1 MVNLGQSSFRRIL
14 LSRILLLSVPV
25 LLVGEYVT
33 YRKARSTLL
42 ETARQNLTESAV
54 RKAET
59 IEQWAK
65 SLKSNLIGASE
76 SSMLQSVDP
85 KDYQK
90 FMAQLGQRLPAQV
103 DCLQLTNLQTNQVI
117 ASTCGQQP
125 IQSLPTKFWPPVQQQ
140 QTLLDDKSVYI
151 SLSLPQ
157 QRQGK
162 ARDQNAALGAEDFPG
177 AGKERSERQA
187 SLVLSAPV
195 YIRRGN
201 SLQLSYALSL
211 QSALPVQTSAP
222 KGSLAGYT
230 VAIDQDGTILA
241 HPNINRVGRNIDA
254 EADADR
260 LKSIVRRAIA
270 GGQAFLHLFSFERN
284 GVELLA
290 GYAAIPSPLTKQENS
305 KWIILA
311 VSRLDYALSGL
322 EEIQQV
328 LFNLIVG
335 LVAASIIAT
344 LYLSRDLARP
354 LEKLRDYALKVD
366 TEAPPAVPQNLKI
379 REFNQLSEALNSMVE
394 GLRSRAKALE
404 VANKALEAANKEAQV
419 ATKEAQVATE
429 EAQVANRLKDE
440 FMGNISHELRTPLNR
455 IINSIQFVRDDLCDD
470 QDEEMEYLQEAHDS
484 SMELLNIINDIL
496 DIAKIEAGIFA
507 INLKVVDITQVLQD
521 AIDLQ
526 APKIEEKG
534 LKLSWLKPDDTII
547 VRADP
552 EKLKQVFVH
561 VLSNAVKFTKS
572 GSISISVRVESRK
585 KSASLNGSAESKT
598 GQGGQRDWVVVTI
611 KDTGIG
617 IEPEQQQKLFQPF
630 VMVDGSRTK
639 SVGGN
644 GLGLALSLRI
654 MESMSGSVTLDSAGE
669 NQGTAVMISLPVY
682 HQSSFYF
689 DSQDLVTENGNVK
702 SL

>member
-90 FMAQLGQRLPAQV
+90 FIAQLGQRLPAQV

-125 IQSLPTKFWPPVQQQ
+125 IQSLPAKFWPPVQQQ

-151 SLSLPQ
+151 SLSLPH

-162 ARDQNAALGAEDFPG
+162 ANDQNVALAAEDFPA
-177 AGKERSERQA
+177 AGKEGSHSQA

-195 YIRRGN
+195 YISRGN
-201 SLQLSYALSL
+201 SRQLSYALSL

-222 KGSLAGYT
+222 RGSLAGYT

-241 HPNINRVGRNIDA
+241 HPNINRVGRNINA
-254 EADADR
+254 EADAAR

-290 GYAAIPSPLTKQENS
+290 GYAAIPSPSTKQENS

-354 LEKLRDYALKVD
+354 LEKLRDYALKVE
-366 TEAPPAVPQNLKI
+366 TEAPEAVPQNFQI
-379 REFNQLSEALNSMVE
+379 REFNQLSEALKSMVE
-394 GLRSRAKALE
+394 RLSSKAKDLE
-404 VANKALEAANKEAQV
+404 VKTKEAQV
-419 ATKEAQVATE
+419 ATKEAQVAN
-429 EAQVANRLKDE
+429 QLKDE

-507 INLKVVDITQVLQD
+507 INLKVVDVTQVLQD

-572 GSISISVRVESRK
+572 GSISISVRLESRK
-585 KSASLNGSAESKT
+585 KSASLNGSAESTT

-654 MESMSGSVTLDSAGE
+654 MESMSGSVTLHSAGE

-682 HQSSFYF
+682 QHSSFYF

>member
-1 MVNLGQSSFRRIL
+1 MVKLGQSSFRRIL

-33 YRKARSTLL
+33 YRKARSMLL
-42 ETARQNLTESAV
+42 ETARQNLIESAV

-76 SSMLQSVDP
+76 NSILQSVEP

-90 FMAQLGQRLPAQV
+90 FISQLGQRLPTQV

-125 IQSLPTKFWPPVQQQ
+125 IHSLPANFWPKQQQ
-140 QTLLDDKSVYI
+140 QQLLLDDKSVYI
-151 SLSLPQ
+151 SLSWPQ
-157 QRQGK
+157 QQQQGK
-162 ARDQNAALGAEDFPG
+162 FNDKGVLGSAADFPDPS
-177 AGKERSERQA
+177 KDSHNTQV

-201 SLQLSYALSL
+201 SRQLTYALSL

-241 HPNINRVGRNIDA
+241 HPNIDRVGRNIDQ

-260 LKSIVRRAIA
+260 LKRIVGRAIS
-270 GGQAFLHLFSFERN
+270 GGQAAFLHLFSFERN

-290 GYAAIPSPLTKQENS
+290 GYAAIRSPLTKQEKS

-366 TEAPPAVPQNLKI
+366 TEAPQGVPQNFQI
-379 REFNQLSEALNSMVE
+379 REFNQLAEALNSMVLR
-394 GLRSRAKALE
+394 LRSWGGELE
-404 VANKALEAANKEAQV
+404 V
-419 ATKEAQVATE
+419 ATKEAQVAS
-429 EAQVANRLKDE
+429 QLKDE
-440 FMGNISHELRTPLNR
+440 FLRNISHELRTPLNG
-455 IINSIQFVRDDLCDD
+455 IIGFIQFVRDGYCDD
-470 QDEEMEYLQEAHDS
+470 RDEEMEFLQRAHDS
-484 SMELLNIINDIL
+484 AMHLLNIINDIL
-496 DIAKIEAGIFA
+496 DIAKIEAGSFS
-507 INLKVVDITQVLQD
+507 LMLEVVDLTQVLED
-521 AIDLQ
+521 AVDLQ
-526 APKIEEKG
+526 AVQIQERG
-534 LKLSWLKPDDTII
+534 LKLNFSTVGEPIT
-547 VRADP
+547 VYADP
-552 EKLKQVFVH
+552 DKLKQVFLN
-561 VLSNAVKFTKS
+561 VLSNAVKFTES
-572 GSISISVRVESRK
+572 GSITISTRLEFRKNKNADDVNGNVSESET
-585 KSASLNGSAESKT
+585 SQSGEIN
-598 GQGGQRDWVVVTI
+598 WVVVTV

-617 IEPEQQQKLFQPF
+617 IDPEQQQRLFQAF
-630 VMVDGSRTK
+630 VMADGSTTRK
-639 SVGGN
+639 FGGN
-644 GLGLALSLRI
+644 GLGLAISRKI
-654 MESMSGSVTLDSAGE
+654 MESMRGSITLHSAGV
-669 NQGTAVMISLPVY
+669 NQGTAVMISLPVAQQSNSYY
-682 HQSSFYF
+682 HN
-689 DSQDLVTENGNVK
+689 QDLVMDNGNFK
-702 SL
+702 GYE

>member
-76 SSMLQSVDP
+76 SSMLQSIDP

-90 FMAQLGQRLPAQV
+90 FIAQLGQRLPAQV

-125 IQSLPTKFWPPVQQQ
+125 IQSLPANFWPPVQQQ

-151 SLSLPQ
+151 SLSLPH

-162 ARDQNAALGAEDFPG
+162 ANDQNVALAAEDFPA
-177 AGKERSERQA
+177 AGKEGSDSQA

-195 YIRRGN
+195 YISRGN
-201 SLQLSYALSL
+201 SRQLSYALSL
-211 QSALPVQTSAP
+211 QSTLPVQTSAP

-241 HPNINRVGRNIDA
+241 HPNINRVGGNINA
-254 EADADR
+254 EADAAR

-270 GGQAFLHLFSFERN
+270 GGQAFLHLFSFEKN

-290 GYAAIPSPLTKQENS
+290 GYAAIPSPSTKQENS

-366 TEAPPAVPQNLKI
+366 TEAPPAVPQNFKI
-379 REFNQLSEALNSMVE
+379 REFNQLSEALNSMVQ

-404 VANKALEAANKEAQV
+404 VATEEAQV
-419 ATKEAQVATE
+419 ATKEAQVAN
-429 EAQVANRLKDE
+429 QLKDE
-440 FMGNISHELRTPLNR
+440 FLGNISHELRTPLNG
-455 IINSIQFVRDDLCDD
+455 IIGNIQIVLDDLCDD
-470 QDEEMEYLQEAHDS
+470 PDEEMEYLQEAHDL
-484 SMELLNIINDIL
+484 SMKLLNIINDIL
-496 DIAKIEAGIFA
+496 DIAKIEAGIFG
-507 INLKVVDITQVLQD
+507 INLAVVDITQVLQD
-521 AIDLQ
+521 ALDLQ

-534 LKLSWLKPDDTII
+534 LKLSWLEPHDPII

-572 GSISISVRVESRK
+572 GSISISVRLESRK
-585 KSASLNGSAESKT
+585 KSASLNGSAESTT

-617 IEPEQQQKLFQPF
+617 IDPEQQQKLFQPF

-644 GLGLALSLRI
+644 GLGLAISRRI
-654 MESMSGSVTLDSAGE
+654 MESMIGSVTLHSAGE

-682 HQSSFYF
+682 QHSSFY
-689 DSQDLVTENGNVK
+689 LPAKTW
-702 SL
+702 

>member
-1 MVNLGQSSFRRIL
+1 MVKLGQSSFRRIL

-76 SSMLQSVDP
+76 SSILQSVEP

-90 FMAQLGQRLPAQV
+90 FIAQLSQRLPTQV

-117 ASTCGQQP
+117 ASTCGPLP
-125 IQSLPTKFWPPVQQQ
+125 IQSQSQPANFWPQQPQ

-151 SLSLPQ
+151 SLSWPNMQ
-157 QRQGK
+157 QRKRNNDRHSVSPAAKFSNASTEGK
-162 ARDQNAALGAEDFPG
+162 Q
-177 AGKERSERQA
+177 SQV

-201 SLQLSYALSL
+201 IRQLTYSLSL
-211 QSALPVQTSAP
+211 QSSLPVQTSAP

-241 HPNINRVGRNIDA
+241 HPNIDRVGRNIDQ

-260 LKSIVRRAIA
+260 LKSLLKRATA
-270 GGQAFLHLFSFERN
+270 GGQAFLHLFSFEKN

-290 GYAAIPSPLTKQENS
+290 GYAAIPSPLTQKENS

-328 LFNLIVG
+328 LFTLIVG

-366 TEAPPAVPQNLKI
+366 TEAPGVVPQNLKI
-379 REFNQLSEALNSMVE
+379 REFNQLADALNSMVGRLKSWAE
-394 GLRSRAKALE
+394 ELE
-404 VANKALEAANKEAQV
+404 F
-419 ATKEAQVATE
+419 ATKEAQVAN
-429 EAQVANRLKDE
+429 QLKDE
-440 FMGNISHELRTPLNR
+440 FLRNISHELRTPLNG
-455 IINSIQFVRDDLCDD
+455 IIGFLQIVRDGYCDD
-470 QDEEMEYLQEAHDS
+470 RDEEIEFLQRAHDS
-484 SMELLNIINDIL
+484 AMQLLNIINDIL
-496 DIAKIEAGIFA
+496 DIAKIESGSFSLMFEVI
-507 INLKVVDITQVLQD
+507 DITEVLED

-526 APKIEEKG
+526 AVLIKEKG
-534 LKLSWLKPDDTII
+534 LHLHLPSASAPIT
-547 VRADP
+547 VYADP
-552 EKLKQVFVH
+552 EKLKQVFLN
-561 VLSNAVKFTKS
+561 VLSNAVKFTES
-572 GSISISVRVESRK
+572 GDISISMNLESNK
-585 KSASLNGSAESKT
+585 NKSPDVVSWNLPEITTSLSPDSE
-598 GQGGQRDWVVVTI
+598 WVVVTV

-617 IEPEQQQKLFQPF
+617 IDPDQQQKLFQPF
-630 VMVDGSRTK
+630 VMADGSTTRK
-639 SVGGN
+639 FGGN
-644 GLGLALSLRI
+644 GLGLAISRKI
-654 MESMSGSVTLDSAGE
+654 MESMRGSITLHSEGL
-669 NQGTAVMISLPVY
+669 NQGATVVISLPVTQ
-682 HQSSFYF
+682 QSNSYA
-689 DSQDLVTENGNVK
+689 DNQESLMENAMFKG
-702 SL
+702 

>member
-1 MVNLGQSSFRRIL
+1 MVKLGQSSFRRIL

-76 SSMLQSVDP
+76 SSILQSVQP

-90 FMAQLGQRLPAQV
+90 FIAQLGQRLPTQV

-117 ASTCGQQP
+117 ASTCGPLP
-125 IQSLPTKFWPPVQQQ
+125 IQSQSQPANFWPQQTQ

-151 SLSLPQ
+151 SLSWPNMH
-157 QRQGK
+157 QRKRNDQHPVSPGGK
-162 ARDQNAALGAEDFPG
+162 FSNASKE
-177 AGKERSERQA
+177 GKQSQV

-201 SLQLSYALSL
+201 IRKLSYSLSL
-211 QSALPVQTSAP
+211 QSSLPVQTSAP

-241 HPNINRVGRNIDA
+241 HPNIDRVGRNIDA

-260 LKSIVRRAIA
+260 LKSLLKRAIA

-290 GYAAIPSPLTKQENS
+290 GYAAIPSPLTQKENS

-328 LFNLIVG
+328 LFTLIVG
-335 LVAASIIAT
+335 LVAASVIAT

-366 TEAPPAVPQNLKI
+366 TEAPGAVPQNLKI
-379 REFNQLSEALNSMVE
+379 REFNQLADALNSMVGRLKSWAE
-394 GLRSRAKALE
+394 ELE
-404 VANKALEAANKEAQV
+404 F
-419 ATKEAQVATE
+419 ATKEAQVAN
-429 EAQVANRLKDE
+429 QLKDE
-440 FMGNISHELRTPLNR
+440 FLRNISHELRTPLNG
-455 IINSIQFVRDDLCDD
+455 IIGFLQIVRDGYCDD
-470 QDEEMEYLQEAHDS
+470 RDEEMEFLQRAHDS
-484 SMELLNIINDIL
+484 AMQLLNIINDIL
-496 DIAKIEAGIFA
+496 DIAKIESGSFSLMFEVI
-507 INLKVVDITQVLQD
+507 DITEVLED

-526 APKIEEKG
+526 AVQIKEKG
-534 LKLSWLKPDDTII
+534 LHLNLPGASDPIT
-547 VRADP
+547 VYADP
-552 EKLKQVFVH
+552 EKLKQVFLN
-561 VLSNAVKFTKS
+561 VLSNAVKFTES
-572 GSISISVRVESRK
+572 GSISISMNFESNK
-585 KSASLNGSAESKT
+585 NKNPDVVNVNLPEATTSLSADSE
-598 GQGGQRDWVVVTI
+598 WVVVTV

-617 IEPEQQQKLFQPF
+617 IDPEQQQKLFQPF
-630 VMVDGSRTK
+630 VMGDGSTTRK
-639 SVGGN
+639 FGGN
-644 GLGLALSLRI
+644 GLGLAISRKI
-654 MESMSGSVTLDSAGE
+654 MESMRGSITLHSEGI
-669 NQGTAVMISLPVY
+669 NQGATVVISLPITQ
-682 HQSSFYF
+682 QSNSY
-689 DSQDLVTENGNVK
+689 VENQE
-702 SL
+702 SLKENAMFKG

>member
-1 MVNLGQSSFRRIL
+1 MVKLGQSSFRRIL

-90 FMAQLGQRLPAQV
+90 FIAQLGQRLPAQV

-125 IQSLPTKFWPPVQQQ
+125 IQSLPAKFWPPVQQQ
-140 QTLLDDKSVYI
+140 QTLLDEKSVYI
-151 SLSLPQ
+151 SLSLPH

-162 ARDQNAALGAEDFPG
+162 ANDQNVALAAEDFPG
-177 AGKERSERQA
+177 AAKEGSDSQA

-195 YIRRGN
+195 YIGQGN
-201 SLQLSYALSL
+201 SRQLSYALSL

-290 GYAAIPSPLTKQENS
+290 GYAAIPSPSTKQENS

-354 LEKLRDYALKVD
+354 LEKLRDYALKVE
-366 TEAPPAVPQNLKI
+366 TEAPQAVPQNFQI

-394 GLRSRAKALE
+394 RLRSWAKELE
-404 VANKALEAANKEAQV
+404 V

-440 FMGNISHELRTPLNR
+440 ILGNISHELRTPLNG
-455 IINSIQFVRDDLCDD
+455 IINYIQFVLDDDCDR
-470 QDEEMEYLQEAHDS
+470 DEELEFLQQAHDL
-484 SMELLNIINDIL
+484 SMKLLNIINDIL
-496 DIAKIEAGIFA
+496 DLAKIEAGIFF
-507 INLKVVDITQVLQD
+507 IDLQVVDITQVLQE
-521 AIDLQ
+521 AIDSPTL
-526 APKIEEKG
+526 KIEEKG
-534 LKLSWLKPDDTII
+534 LKLSWLEPQDPII

-561 VLSNAVKFTKS
+561 VLSNAVKFTES
-572 GSISISVRVESRK
+572 GSISVSVELEPRNN
-585 KSASLNGSAESKT
+585 SASLNGSAESTT

-617 IEPEQQQKLFQPF
+617 IEPEQQKKLFEPF
-630 VMVDGSRTK
+630 VMVDGSRTR
-639 SVGGN
+639 SFGGN
-644 GLGLALSLRI
+644 GLGLAISRRI
-654 MESMSGSVTLDSAGE
+654 MESMIGGVTLHSAGK
-669 NQGTAVMISLPVY
+669 NQGTAVIISLPVY
-682 HQSSFYF
+682 QQSSFY
-689 DSQDLVTENGNVK
+689 LPAKTW
-702 SL
+702 

>member
-1 MVNLGQSSFRRIL
+1 MVKLGQSSFRRIL

-90 FMAQLGQRLPAQV
+90 FIAQLGQRLPAQV

-125 IQSLPTKFWPPVQQQ
+125 IQSLPAKFWPPVQQQ

-151 SLSLPQ
+151 SLSLPH

-162 ARDQNAALGAEDFPG
+162 ANDQNVALAAEDFPG
-177 AGKERSERQA
+177 AGKEGSDSQA

-195 YIRRGN
+195 YIGEGN
-201 SLQLSYALSL
+201 SRQLSYALSL

-241 HPNINRVGRNIDA
+241 HPNINRVGGNINA
-254 EADADR
+254 EADAAR

-290 GYAAIPSPLTKQENS
+290 GYAAIPSPSTKQENS

-366 TEAPPAVPQNLKI
+366 TEAPPAVPQNFQI
-379 REFNQLSEALNSMVE
+379 REFNQLSEALNSMVQR
-394 GLRSRAKALE
+394 LRSLATE
-404 VANKALEAANKEAQV
+404 WEV

-440 FMGNISHELRTPLNR
+440 FLGNISHELRTPLNG
-455 IINSIQFVRDDLCDD
+455 IINFIQFVLDDLCDD
-470 QDEEMEYLQEAHDS
+470 RDEEMKYLQDAHDLS
-484 SMELLNIINDIL
+484 RKLLNIINDIL
-496 DIAKIEAGIFA
+496 DIAKIEAGIFG
-507 INLKVVDITQVLQD
+507 INLEVVDITQVLQD

-534 LKLSWLKPDDTII
+534 LKLSWLEPHDPII

-572 GSISISVRVESRK
+572 GSISISVRLESRNN
-585 KSASLNGSAESKT
+585 SASLNGSAASTT

-617 IEPEQQQKLFQPF
+617 IDPEQQQKLFQPF
-630 VMVDGSRTK
+630 VMVDGSRTR

-644 GLGLALSLRI
+644 GLGLAISRRI
-654 MESMSGSVTLDSAGE
+654 MESMIGSVTLHSAGE

-682 HQSSFYF
+682 QQSSFY
-689 DSQDLVTENGNVK
+689 LPARTW
-702 SL
+702 

>member
-1 MVNLGQSSFRRIL
+1 MVKLGQSSFRRIL

-59 IEQWAK
+59 IEQWSK
-65 SLKSNLIGASE
+65 SLKSNLIAASE
-76 SSMLQSVDP
+76 NSMLQSVEP

-90 FMAQLGQRLPAQV
+90 FIAQLGQRLPGQV

-125 IQSLPTKFWPPVQQQ
+125 IQSLPRNFWPPVQQ

-151 SLSLPQ
+151 TLSWPL

-162 ARDQNAALGAEDFPG
+162 ANGKKVAAGAEDFSE
-177 AGKERSERQA
+177 ASKEGRDSQV

-195 YIRRGN
+195 YTRRAN
-201 SLQLSYALSL
+201 SRQLSYALSL

-260 LKSIVRRAIA
+260 LKSIVRRAMA

-290 GYAAIPSPLTKQENS
+290 GYAAIPSPLTKKENT

-354 LEKLRDYALKVD
+354 LEQLRDYAQKMD
-366 TEAPPAVPQNLKI
+366 TAEAPQPVPQNFQI
-379 REFNQLSEALNSMVE
+379 REFNQLSEALNSMVQR
-394 GLRSRAKALE
+394 LRSWAGDLE
-404 VANKALEAANKEAQV
+404 V
-419 ATKEAQVATE
+419 ATKEAQVAN
-429 EAQVANRLKDE
+429 QLKNE
-440 FMGNISHELRTPLNR
+440 FLGNISHELRTPLNG
-455 IINSIQFVRDDLCDD
+455 IIGFIQIVRDGYCDD
-470 QDEEMEYLQEAHDS
+470 RDEEMEFLQRAHDS
-484 SMELLNIINDIL
+484 SMQLLNIINDIL
-496 DIAKIEAGIFA
+496 DIAKIESGTFS
-507 INLKVVDITQVLQD
+507 LMLEVVDITQVLED

-526 APKIEEKG
+526 AAQIEEKG
-534 LKLSWLKPDDTII
+534 LKLNLPSPHDPII
-547 VRADP
+547 VHADP
-552 EKLKQVFVH
+552 EKLKQVFLN
-561 VLSNAVKFTKS
+561 VLSNAVKFTES
-572 GSISISVRVESRK
+572 GSISISVRLEARTNSG
-585 KSASLNGSAESKT
+585 SFNGSAPENAIVQNTQS
-598 GQGGQRDWVVVTI
+598 DWVVVTI

-630 VMVDGSRTK
+630 VMADGSTTRK
-639 SVGGN
+639 FGGN
-644 GLGLALSLRI
+644 GLGLAISRRI
-654 MESMSGSVTLDSAGE
+654 MESMIGSITLHSAGG
-669 NQGTAVMISLPVY
+669 NQGTAVMISLPVNQ
-682 HQSSFYF
+682 QSSFYF
-689 DSQDLVTENGNVK
+689 QSPTW
-702 SL
+702 

>member
-1 MVNLGQSSFRRIL
+1 MVKLGQSSFRRIL

-90 FMAQLGQRLPAQV
+90 FIAQLGQRLPAQV
-103 DCLQLTNLQTNQVI
+103 DCLQLTDLQTNQVI

-125 IQSLPTKFWPPVQQQ
+125 IQSLPANFWPPVQQQ

-151 SLSLPQ
+151 SLSLPH

-162 ARDQNAALGAEDFPG
+162 ANDQNVALAAEDFPA
-177 AGKERSERQA
+177 AGKEGSDSQA

-195 YIRRGN
+195 YISRGN
-201 SLQLSYALSL
+201 SRQLSYALSL

-241 HPNINRVGRNIDA
+241 HPNINRVGGNINA
-254 EADADR
+254 EADAAR

-290 GYAAIPSPLTKQENS
+290 GYAAIPSPSTKQENS

-354 LEKLRDYALKVD
+354 LEKLTDYALKVD
-366 TEAPPAVPQNLKI
+366 VDTEAPQAVPQNFQI
-379 REFNQLSEALNSMVE
+379 REFNQLSEALNSMVQR
-394 GLRSRAKALE
+394 LRSWAKDLE
-404 VANKALEAANKEAQV
+404 V
-419 ATKEAQVATE
+419 ATKEAQVATKG
-429 EAQVANRLKDE
+429 AQVADQLKDE

-470 QDEEMEYLQEAHDS
+470 GDEEMEYLQEAHDS

-507 INLKVVDITQVLQD
+507 INLKVFDITQVLQD

-534 LKLSWLKPDDTII
+534 LKLSGLEPHDPII

-552 EKLKQVFVH
+552 EKLKEVFVH
-561 VLSNAVKFTKS
+561 VLSNAVKFTES
-572 GSISISVRVESRK
+572 GSISISVRLESRK
-585 KSASLNGSAESKT
+585 KSASLNGSAESTT

-617 IEPEQQQKLFQPF
+617 IAPEQQQKLFQPF
-630 VMVDGSRTK
+630 VMVDGSRTR
-639 SVGGN
+639 SFGGN

-689 DSQDLVTENGNVK
+689 DSHDLVTENGNVK

>member
-90 FMAQLGQRLPAQV
+90 FIAQLGQRLPAQV
-103 DCLQLTNLQTNQVI
+103 DCLQLTDLQTNQVI

-125 IQSLPTKFWPPVQQQ
+125 IQSLPANFWPPVQQQ

-151 SLSLPQ
+151 SLSLPH

-162 ARDQNAALGAEDFPG
+162 ANDQNVALAAEDFP
-177 AGKERSERQA
+177 AEGKEGSDSQA

-195 YIRRGN
+195 YISRGN
-201 SLQLSYALSL
+201 SRQLSYALSL

-241 HPNINRVGRNIDA
+241 HPNINRVGGNINA
-254 EADADR
+254 EADAAR

-290 GYAAIPSPLTKQENS
+290 GYAAIPSPSTKQENS

-354 LEKLRDYALKVD
+354 LEKLTDYALKVD
-366 TEAPPAVPQNLKI
+366 VDTEAPQTLPQNFQI

-394 GLRSRAKALE
+394 RLRSRAKELE
-404 VANKALEAANKEAQV
+404 VKTEEAQV

-440 FMGNISHELRTPLNR
+440 FLGNISHELRTPLNG
-455 IINSIQFVRDDLCDD
+455 IINFIQFVLDDDCDRN
-470 QDEEMEYLQEAHDS
+470 EEMEFLQQAHAL
-484 SMELLNIINDIL
+484 SMKLLNIINDIL
-496 DIAKIEAGIFA
+496 DLAKIEAGIFC
-507 INLKVVDITQVLQD
+507 INLEVVDFTHVLQD
-521 AIDLQ
+521 AIDSQ
-526 APKIEEKG
+526 APEIEKKG
-534 LKLSWLKPDDTII
+534 LKLSWLEPHDPII

-572 GSISISVRVESRK
+572 GSISISVRLESRK
-585 KSASLNGSAESKT
+585 KSASLNGSAESTT

-611 KDTGIG
+611 QDTGIG
-617 IEPEQQQKLFQPF
+617 IDPEQQQKLFQPF
-630 VMVDGSRTK
+630 VMVDGSRTR

-644 GLGLALSLRI
+644 GLGLAISRRI
-654 MESMSGSVTLDSAGE
+654 MESMIGSVTLHSAGE

-682 HQSSFYF
+682 HKSSFYI
-689 DSQDLVTENGNVK
+689 DSQDLVTENGNVR
-702 SL
+702 S

>member
-1 MVNLGQSSFRRIL
+1 MVKLGQSSFRRIL

-33 YRKARSTLL
+33 YRKARSMLL
-42 ETARQNLTESAV
+42 ETARQNLKESAV

-76 SSMLQSVDP
+76 NSILQSVEP

-90 FMAQLGQRLPAQV
+90 FISQLGQRLPTQV

-125 IQSLPTKFWPPVQQQ
+125 IHSLPANFWPKQQQ
-140 QTLLDDKSVYI
+140 QQLLLDDKSVYI
-151 SLSLPQ
+151 SLSWPQ
-157 QRQGK
+157 QQQGK
-162 ARDQNAALGAEDFPG
+162 LKGKGVFLGASEFPDPS
-177 AGKERSERQA
+177 KDSQNSQV

-201 SLQLSYALSL
+201 GRQLTYALSL

-230 VAIDQDGTILA
+230 VAIDQNGTILA
-241 HPNINRVGRNIDA
+241 HPNIDRVGRNIDQ
-254 EADADR
+254 EADAAR
-260 LKSIVRRAIA
+260 LKSILRRAIA
-270 GGQAFLHLFSFERN
+270 GGEAAFLHLFSFERN

-290 GYAAIPSPLTKQENS
+290 GYAAIRSPLTKQEKS

-366 TEAPPAVPQNLKI
+366 TEAPQGVPQNFQI
-379 REFNQLSEALNSMVE
+379 REFNQLAEALNSMVHR
-394 GLRSRAKALE
+394 LRSWGGELE
-404 VANKALEAANKEAQV
+404 V
-419 ATKEAQVATE
+419 ATKEAQVAS
-429 EAQVANRLKDE
+429 QLKDE
-440 FMGNISHELRTPLNR
+440 FLRNISHELRTPLNG
-455 IINSIQFVRDDLCDD
+455 ILGFIQFVRDGYCDD
-470 QDEEMEYLQEAHDS
+470 RDEEMEFLQRAHDS
-484 SMELLNIINDIL
+484 AMHLLNIINDIL
-496 DIAKIEAGIFA
+496 DIAKIEAGSFS
-507 INLKVVDITQVLQD
+507 LMFEVVDLTQILEEAV
-521 AIDLQ
+521 DLQ
-526 APKIEEKG
+526 AVQIQERG
-534 LKLSWLKPDDTII
+534 LKLSCLTISEPI
-547 VRADP
+547 TVYADP
-552 EKLKQVFVH
+552 DKLKQVFLN
-561 VLSNAVKFTKS
+561 VLSNAVKFTES
-572 GSISISVRVESRK
+572 GSITISTRLESRK
-585 KSASLNGSAESKT
+585 SKNANDVNGNVSESATS
-598 GQGGQRDWVVVTI
+598 QGGEINWVVVTV

-617 IEPEQQQKLFQPF
+617 IDPEQQQRLFQAF
-630 VMVDGSRTK
+630 VMADGSTTRK
-639 SVGGN
+639 FGGN
-644 GLGLALSLRI
+644 GLGLAISRKI
-654 MESMSGSVTLDSAGE
+654 MESMRGSITLHSAGV
-669 NQGTAVMISLPVY
+669 NQGTAVMISLPVAQ
-682 HQSSFYF
+682 QSNSFHN
-689 DSQDLVTENGNVK
+689 QDFVMDNGNFK
-702 SL
+702 GYE

>member
-1 MVNLGQSSFRRIL
+1 MVKLGQSSFRRIL

-76 SSMLQSVDP
+76 SSILQSVEP

-90 FMAQLGQRLPAQV
+90 LIAQLAQRLPTQV

-117 ASTCGQQP
+117 ASTCGPLP
-125 IQSLPTKFWPPVQQQ
+125 IQSQSQPANFWPQQPQ

-151 SLSLPQ
+151 SLSWPNMQ
-157 QRQGK
+157 QRKRNDRHPASPSAKFSNASKEGK
-162 ARDQNAALGAEDFPG
+162 Q
-177 AGKERSERQA
+177 SQV

-201 SLQLSYALSL
+201 IRQLSYSLSL
-211 QSALPVQTSAP
+211 QSSLPVQTSAP

-241 HPNINRVGRNIDA
+241 HPNIDRVGRNIDQ

-260 LKSIVRRAIA
+260 LKSILKRAIA

-290 GYAAIPSPLTKQENS
+290 GYAAIPSPLTQKPNS

-328 LFNLIVG
+328 LFTLIVG
-335 LVAASIIAT
+335 LVVASVIAT

-366 TEAPPAVPQNLKI
+366 TEAPGAVPQNLKI
-379 REFNQLSEALNSMVE
+379 REFNQLADALNSMVGRLKSWAE
-394 GLRSRAKALE
+394 ELE
-404 VANKALEAANKEAQV
+404 V
-419 ATKEAQVATE
+419 ATKEAQVAN
-429 EAQVANRLKDE
+429 QLKDE
-440 FMGNISHELRTPLNR
+440 FLRNISHELRTPLNG
-455 IINSIQFVRDDLCDD
+455 IIGFIQIVRDGYCDD
-470 QDEEMEYLQEAHDS
+470 REEEMEFLQRAHDS
-484 SMELLNIINDIL
+484 AMQLLNIINDIL
-496 DIAKIEAGIFA
+496 DIAKIESGSFSLMFEVI
-507 INLKVVDITQVLQD
+507 DITEVLED

-526 APKIEEKG
+526 AVMIEEKG
-534 LKLSWLKPDDTII
+534 LHLNLPGASDPIT
-547 VRADP
+547 VYADP
-552 EKLKQVFVH
+552 EKLKQVFLN
-561 VLSNAVKFTKS
+561 VLSNAVKFTDS
-572 GSISISVRVESRK
+572 GSITISMNFEYK
-585 KSASLNGSAESKT
+585 KNKNPDVVNGNVPEATTSLSADSE
-598 GQGGQRDWVVVTI
+598 WVVVTV

-617 IEPEQQQKLFQPF
+617 IDPEQQQKLFQPF
-630 VMVDGSRTK
+630 VMADGSTTRRF
-639 SVGGN
+639 GGN
-644 GLGLALSLRI
+644 GLGLAISRKI
-654 MESMSGSVTLDSAGE
+654 MESMRGSITLHSEGI
-669 NQGTAVMISLPVY
+669 NQGATVVISLPVTQ
-682 HQSSFYF
+682 QSNSYVEN
-689 DSQDLVTENGNVK
+689 QDLLKENAMFQG
-702 SL
+702 

>member
-1 MVNLGQSSFRRIL
+1 MVKLGQSSFRRIL

-90 FMAQLGQRLPAQV
+90 FIAQLGQRLPAQV
-103 DCLQLTNLQTNQVI
+103 DCLQLTDLQTNQVI

-125 IQSLPTKFWPPVQQQ
+125 IQSLPPKFWPPVQQQ

-151 SLSLPQ
+151 SLSLPH

-162 ARDQNAALGAEDFPG
+162 ANDKNVALAAEDFPA
-177 AGKERSERQA
+177 AGKEGIESQA

-241 HPNINRVGRNIDA
+241 HPNINRVGRNINA

-290 GYAAIPSPLTKQENS
+290 GYAAIPSPSTKQENS

-366 TEAPPAVPQNLKI
+366 TEAPPAVPQNFKI
-379 REFNQLSEALNSMVE
+379 REFNQLSVALNSMVQ

-404 VANKALEAANKEAQV
+404 IATEEAQV
-419 ATKEAQVATE
+419 ATKEAQVAN
-429 EAQVANRLKDE
+429 QLKDE
-440 FMGNISHELRTPLNR
+440 FLGNISHELRTPLNG
-455 IINSIQFVRDDLCDD
+455 IIGNIQIVLDDLCDD
-470 QDEEMEYLQEAHDS
+470 PDEEMEYLQEAHDL
-484 SMELLNIINDIL
+484 SMKLLNIINDIL
-496 DIAKIEAGIFA
+496 DIAKIEAGIFG
-507 INLKVVDITQVLQD
+507 INLEVVNITQVLQD
-521 AIDLQ
+521 AINSQ
-526 APKIEEKG
+526 ALKIEEKG
-534 LKLSWLKPDDTII
+534 LKLSWLEPHAPII

-572 GSISISVRVESRK
+572 GSISISVRLESRNN
-585 KSASLNGSAESKT
+585 SASLNGSEESTT
-598 GQGGQRDWVVVTI
+598 GQGGQRNWVVVTI

-617 IEPEQQQKLFQPF
+617 IDPEQQQKLFQPF

-644 GLGLALSLRI
+644 GLGLAISRRI
-654 MESMSGSVTLDSAGE
+654 MESMIGSVTLHSAGE

>member
-1 MVNLGQSSFRRIL
+1 MVKLGQSSFRRIL

-76 SSMLQSVDP
+76 SSILQSVQP

-90 FMAQLGQRLPAQV
+90 FIAQLGQRLPTQV

-117 ASTCGQQP
+117 ASTCGPLP
-125 IQSLPTKFWPPVQQQ
+125 IQSQSQPANFWPQQTQ

-151 SLSLPQ
+151 SLSWPNMH
-157 QRQGK
+157 QRKRNDQHPVSPGGK
-162 ARDQNAALGAEDFPG
+162 FSNASKE
-177 AGKERSERQA
+177 GKQSQV

-201 SLQLSYALSL
+201 IRKLSYSLSL
-211 QSALPVQTSAP
+211 QSSLPVQTSAP

-241 HPNINRVGRNIDA
+241 HPNIDRVGRNIDA

-260 LKSIVRRAIA
+260 LKSLLKRAIA

-290 GYAAIPSPLTKQENS
+290 GYAAIPSPLTQKENS

-328 LFNLIVG
+328 LFTLIVG
-335 LVAASIIAT
+335 LVAASVIAT

-366 TEAPPAVPQNLKI
+366 TEAPGAVPQNLKI
-379 REFNQLSEALNSMVE
+379 REFNQLADALNSMVGRLKSWAE
-394 GLRSRAKALE
+394 ELE
-404 VANKALEAANKEAQV
+404 F
-419 ATKEAQVATE
+419 ATKEAQVAN
-429 EAQVANRLKDE
+429 QLKDE
-440 FMGNISHELRTPLNR
+440 FLRNISHELRTPLNG
-455 IINSIQFVRDDLCDD
+455 IIGFLQIVRDGYCDD
-470 QDEEMEYLQEAHDS
+470 RDEEMEFLQRAHDS
-484 SMELLNIINDIL
+484 AMQLLNIINDIL
-496 DIAKIEAGIFA
+496 DIAKIESGSFSLMFEVI
-507 INLKVVDITQVLQD
+507 DITEVLED

-526 APKIEEKG
+526 AVQIKEKG
-534 LKLSWLKPDDTII
+534 LHLNLPGASDPIT
-547 VRADP
+547 VYADP
-552 EKLKQVFVH
+552 EKLKQVFLN
-561 VLSNAVKFTKS
+561 VLSNAVKFTES
-572 GSISISVRVESRK
+572 GSISISMNFESNK
-585 KSASLNGSAESKT
+585 NKNP
-598 GQGGQRDWVVVTI
+598 DVVNVNL
-611 KDTGIG
+611 
-617 IEPEQQQKLFQPF
+617 PE
-630 VMVDGSRTK
+630 
-639 SVGGN
+639 
-644 GLGLALSLRI
+644 A
-654 MESMSGSVTLDSAGE
+654 
-669 NQGTAVMISLPVY
+669 
-682 HQSSFYF
+682 
-689 DSQDLVTENGNVK
+689 
-702 SL
+702 

>member
-1 MVNLGQSSFRRIL
+1 MVKLGQSSFRRIL

-90 FMAQLGQRLPAQV
+90 FIAQLGQRLPAQV
-103 DCLQLTNLQTNQVI
+103 DCLQLTDLQTNQVI

-125 IQSLPTKFWPPVQQQ
+125 IQSLPANFWPPVQQQ

-151 SLSLPQ
+151 SLSLPH

-162 ARDQNAALGAEDFPG
+162 ANDQNVALAAEDFPA
-177 AGKERSERQA
+177 AGKEGSDSQA

-195 YIRRGN
+195 YISRGN
-201 SLQLSYALSL
+201 SRQLSYALSL

-241 HPNINRVGRNIDA
+241 HPNINRVGGNINA
-254 EADADR
+254 EADAAR

-290 GYAAIPSPLTKQENS
+290 GYAAIPSPSTKQENS

-354 LEKLRDYALKVD
+354 LEKLRDYALKLDVD
-366 TEAPPAVPQNLKI
+366 TEAPQAVPQNFQI
-379 REFNQLSEALNSMVE
+379 REFNQLSEALNSMVQR
-394 GLRSRAKALE
+394 LRSWAKDLE
-404 VANKALEAANKEAQV
+404 VATKEAQV
-419 ATKEAQVATE
+419 ATKEAQVAN
-429 EAQVANRLKDE
+429 QLKDE

-470 QDEEMEYLQEAHDS
+470 GDEEMEYLQEAHDS

-534 LKLSWLKPDDTII
+534 LKLSGLEPHAPII

-552 EKLKQVFVH
+552 EKLKEVFVH
-561 VLSNAVKFTKS
+561 VLSNAVKFTES
-572 GSISISVRVESRK
+572 GSISISVRLESRK
-585 KSASLNGSAESKT
+585 KSASLNGSAESTT

-617 IEPEQQQKLFQPF
+617 IAPEQQQKLFQPF
-630 VMVDGSRTK
+630 VMVDGSRTR
-639 SVGGN
+639 SFGGN

-689 DSQDLVTENGNVK
+689 DSHDLVTENGNVK

>member
-1 MVNLGQSSFRRIL
+1 MVKLGQSSFRRIL

-33 YRKARSTLL
+33 YRQARSTLL

-76 SSMLQSVDP
+76 SSILQSIQP

-90 FMAQLGQRLPAQV
+90 FIAQLGQRLPAQV

-117 ASTCGQQP
+117 ASTCGPLP
-125 IQSLPTKFWPPVQQQ
+125 IQSQSQPANFWPQQPQ

-151 SLSLPQ
+151 SLSWPNMQ
-157 QRQGK
+157 QRK
-162 ARDQNAALGAEDFPG
+162 LNDQHPVSPG
-177 AGKERSERQA
+177 AKFSNASKEGKQSQV

-201 SLQLSYALSL
+201 IRQLSYSLSL
-211 QSALPVQTSAP
+211 QSSLPVQTSAP

-230 VAIDQDGTILA
+230 VAIDQDGMILA
-241 HPNINRVGRNIDA
+241 HPNIDRVGRNIDQ

-260 LKSIVRRAIA
+260 LKSILKRAIA
-270 GGQAFLHLFSFERN
+270 GGQAFFHLFSFERN

-290 GYAAIPSPLTKQENS
+290 GYAAIPSPLTQKQNS

-328 LFNLIVG
+328 LFTLVVG
-335 LVAASIIAT
+335 LVAASVIAT

-366 TEAPPAVPQNLKI
+366 TEAPGAVPQNFKI
-379 REFNQLSEALNSMVE
+379 REFNQLADALNSMVGRLKSWAE
-394 GLRSRAKALE
+394 ELE
-404 VANKALEAANKEAQV
+404 F
-419 ATKEAQVATE
+419 ATKEAQVAN
-429 EAQVANRLKDE
+429 QLKDE
-440 FMGNISHELRTPLNR
+440 FLRNISHELRTPLNG
-455 IINSIQFVRDDLCDD
+455 IIGFLQIVRDGYCDD
-470 QDEEMEYLQEAHDS
+470 RDEEMEFLQRAHDS
-484 SMELLNIINDIL
+484 AMQLLNIINDIL
-496 DIAKIEAGIFA
+496 DIAKIESGSFSLMFEVI
-507 INLKVVDITQVLQD
+507 DITEVLED

-526 APKIEEKG
+526 AVLIKEKG
-534 LKLSWLKPDDTII
+534 LNLNLPGASDPIT
-547 VRADP
+547 VYADP
-552 EKLKQVFVH
+552 EKLKQVFLN
-561 VLSNAVKFTKS
+561 VLSNAVKFTDS
-572 GSISISVRVESRK
+572 GSISISMNFESNK
-585 KSASLNGSAESKT
+585 NKNPDVINGNLPEATTSLSADSE
-598 GQGGQRDWVVVTI
+598 WVVVTV

-617 IEPEQQQKLFQPF
+617 IDPEQQQKLFQPF
-630 VMVDGSRTK
+630 VMGDGSTTRK
-639 SVGGN
+639 FGGN
-644 GLGLALSLRI
+644 GLGLAISRKI
-654 MESMSGSVTLDSAGE
+654 MESMRGSITLHSEGI
-669 NQGTAVMISLPVY
+669 NQGATVVISLPITQ
-682 HQSSFYF
+682 QSTSY
-689 DSQDLVTENGNVK
+689 VENQEPLKENAMFKG
-702 SL
+702 

>member
-1 MVNLGQSSFRRIL
+1 MVKLGQSSFRRIL

-90 FMAQLGQRLPAQV
+90 FIAQLGQRLPGQV
-103 DCLQLTNLQTNQVI
+103 DCLQLTDLQTNQVI

-125 IQSLPTKFWPPVQQQ
+125 IQSLPAKFWPPVQQQ

-151 SLSLPQ
+151 SLSLPH

-162 ARDQNAALGAEDFPG
+162 ANDPNVALAAEDFPA
-177 AGKERSERQA
+177 AGKEGSDSQA

-195 YIRRGN
+195 YIRRDN

-241 HPNINRVGRNIDA
+241 HPNINRVGGNINA
-254 EADADR
+254 EADAAR

-290 GYAAIPSPLTKQENS
+290 GYAAIPSPSTKQENS

-366 TEAPPAVPQNLKI
+366 TETLQAVPQNFQI
-379 REFNQLSEALNSMVE
+379 REFNQLSEALNSMVQ
-394 GLRSRAKALE
+394 GLRTRAKALE
-404 VANKALEAANKEAQV
+404 VATKEAQV
-419 ATKEAQVATE
+419 ATKEAQVAN
-429 EAQVANRLKDE
+429 QLKDE
-440 FMGNISHELRTPLNR
+440 FLGNISHELRTPLNG
-455 IINSIQFVRDDLCDD
+455 IIGNIQLVRDGYCDD
-470 QDEEMEYLQEAHDS
+470 RDDEMKNLQEAHDL
-484 SMELLNIINDIL
+484 SMKLLNIIDDIL
-496 DIAKIEAGIFA
+496 DIAKIEAGIFG

-526 APKIEEKG
+526 LQAPEIKKKG
-534 LKLSWLKPDDTII
+534 LKLSWLEPHDPII

-561 VLSNAVKFTKS
+561 VLSNAVKFTES
-572 GSISISVRVESRK
+572 GSISISVRLESRK
-585 KSASLNGSAESKT
+585 KSASLNGSAESTT

-617 IEPEQQQKLFQPF
+617 IAPEQQQKLFQPF
-630 VMVDGSRTK
+630 VMVDGSRTR
-639 SVGGN
+639 SFGGN

>member
-1 MVNLGQSSFRRIL
+1 MVKLGQSSFRRIL

-90 FMAQLGQRLPAQV
+90 FIAQLGQRFPGQV

-125 IQSLPTKFWPPVQQQ
+125 IQSLPANFWPPVQQQ

-151 SLSLPQ
+151 SLSLPH

-162 ARDQNAALGAEDFPG
+162 ANDQNVALAAEDFP
-177 AGKERSERQA
+177 AEGKEGSDRQA

-195 YIRRGN
+195 YIRRDN

-241 HPNINRVGRNIDA
+241 HPNINRVGGNINA
-254 EADADR
+254 EADAAR

-290 GYAAIPSPLTKQENS
+290 GYAAIPSPSTKQENS

-366 TEAPPAVPQNLKI
+366 TEAPQAVPQNFQI

-419 ATKEAQVATE
+419 ATE
-429 EAQVANRLKDE
+429 EAQVANQLKDE
-440 FMGNISHELRTPLNR
+440 FLGNISHELRTPLNG
-455 IINSIQFVRDDLCDD
+455 IMGNIQIVLDDLCDER
-470 QDEEMEYLQEAHDS
+470 DEEMEYLQVARDL
-484 SMELLNIINDIL
+484 SMKLLNIFNDIL

-507 INLKVVDITQVLQD
+507 INFKVVDITQVLQD
-521 AIDLQ
+521 AIDSQ

-534 LKLSWLKPDDTII
+534 LKLSWLKPDPII

-572 GSISISVRVESRK
+572 GSISISVRLESRK
-585 KSASLNGSAESKT
+585 KSASLNGSAESTT

-617 IEPEQQQKLFQPF
+617 IDPEQQQKLFQPF
-630 VMVDGSRTK
+630 VMVDGSRTRTE
-639 SVGGN
+639 GGN
-644 GLGLALSLRI
+644 GLGLAISRRI

-689 DSQDLVTENGNVK
+689 DSHDLVTENGNVK

>member
-90 FMAQLGQRLPAQV
+90 FIAQLGQRLPAQV
-103 DCLQLTNLQTNQVI
+103 DCLQLTDLQTNQVI

-125 IQSLPTKFWPPVQQQ
+125 IQSLPANFWPPVQQQ

-151 SLSLPQ
+151 SLSLPH

-162 ARDQNAALGAEDFPG
+162 ANDQNVALAAEDFP
-177 AGKERSERQA
+177 AEGKEGSDSQA

-195 YIRRGN
+195 YISRGN
-201 SLQLSYALSL
+201 SRQLSYALSL

-222 KGSLAGYT
+222 RGSLAGYT

-241 HPNINRVGRNIDA
+241 HPNINRVGGNINA
-254 EADADR
+254 EADAAR

-270 GGQAFLHLFSFERN
+270 GGQAFLHLFSFEKN

-290 GYAAIPSPLTKQENS
+290 GYAAIPSPSTKQENS

-354 LEKLRDYALKVD
+354 LEKLTDYALKVD
-366 TEAPPAVPQNLKI
+366 VDTEAPQTLPQNFQI

-394 GLRSRAKALE
+394 RLRSKAKALE
-404 VANKALEAANKEAQV
+404 VANEEAQV
-419 ATKEAQVATE
+419 ATKEAQVATQ
-429 EAQVANRLKDE
+429 EAQVANQLKDE
-440 FMGNISHELRTPLNR
+440 FLGNISHELRTPLNG
-455 IINSIQFVRDDLCDD
+455 IIGNIQLVRDGYCDD
-470 QDEEMEYLQEAHDS
+470 RDDEMKNLQEAHDL
-484 SMELLNIINDIL
+484 SMKLLNIIDDIL
-496 DIAKIEAGIFA
+496 DIAKIEAGIFG

-521 AIDLQ
+521 AIDSQ
-526 APKIEEKG
+526 APEIEKKG
-534 LKLSWLKPDDTII
+534 LKLSWLEPHDPII

-572 GSISISVRVESRK
+572 GSISISVRLESRK
-585 KSASLNGSAESKT
+585 KSASLNGSAESTT

-617 IEPEQQQKLFQPF
+617 IAPEQQQKLFQPF
-630 VMVDGSRTK
+630 VMVDGSRTR
-639 SVGGN
+639 SFGGN

-689 DSQDLVTENGNVK
+689 DSHDLVTENGNVK

>member
-1 MVNLGQSSFRRIL
+1 MVKLGQSSFRRIL

-76 SSMLQSVDP
+76 SSMLQSVNP

-90 FMAQLGQRLPAQV
+90 FIAQLGQRLPAQV
-103 DCLQLTNLQTNQVI
+103 DCLQLTNLKTNQVI

-125 IQSLPTKFWPPVQQQ
+125 IQSLPAKFWPPVQQQ

-157 QRQGK
+157 QRQGTANDRK
-162 ARDQNAALGAEDFPG
+162 GALGGENFPD
-177 AGKERSERQA
+177 AGKEGRDTQA

-201 SLQLSYALSL
+201 TLQLSYALSL

-241 HPNINRVGRNIDA
+241 HPNINRVGGNIA
-254 EADADR
+254 QEADAGR

-270 GGQAFLHLFSFERN
+270 GGQAAFLHLFSFERN

-290 GYAAIPSPLTKQENS
+290 GYAAIPSPSTTQENS

-354 LEKLRDYALKVD
+354 VEKLRDYAMKVD
-366 TEAPPAVPQNLKI
+366 TEASQTVPQDFQI
-379 REFNQLSEALNSMVE
+379 REFNQLSEALNSMVQR
-394 GLRSRAKALE
+394 LRSWAKELE
-404 VANKALEAANKEAQV
+404 V
-419 ATKEAQVATE
+419 ATKEAQVAN
-429 EAQVANRLKDE
+429 QLKNE
-440 FMGNISHELRTPLNR
+440 FLGNISHELRTPLNG
-455 IINSIQFVRDDLCDD
+455 IIGFIQIVRDGYCDD
-470 QDEEMEYLQEAHDS
+470 REEEMEFLQRAHDS
-484 SMELLNIINDIL
+484 SMQLLNIINDIL
-496 DIAKIEAGIFA
+496 DIAKIESGTFSMI
-507 INLKVVDITQVLQD
+507 LEVVDITQVLED

-526 APKIEEKG
+526 ATQIEEKG
-534 LKLSWLKPDDTII
+534 LKLILPEPHDPII
-547 VRADP
+547 VHADP
-552 EKLKQVFVH
+552 EKLKQVFLN
-561 VLSNAVKFTKS
+561 VLSNAVKFTES
-572 GSISISVRVESRK
+572 GSIKISLRLESK
-585 KSASLNGSAESKT
+585 TNSGSFNGSADSTT
-598 GQGGQRDWVVVTI
+598 GSSGQSDWVVVTI

-617 IEPEQQQKLFQPF
+617 IDPEHQQKLFQPF
-630 VMVDGSRTK
+630 VMADGSKTRK
-639 SVGGN
+639 FGGN
-644 GLGLALSLRI
+644 GLGLAISRRI
-654 MESMSGSVTLDSAGE
+654 MESMIGSITLHSAGV
-669 NQGTAVMISLPVY
+669 NQGTTVMISLPVNQ
-682 HQSSFYF
+682 QSNFYF
-689 DSQDLVTENGNVK
+689 QSPDLVTEKGNFK
-702 SL
+702 S

>member
-1 MVNLGQSSFRRIL
+1 MVKLGQSSFRRIL

-90 FMAQLGQRLPAQV
+90 FIAQLGQRLPAQV
-103 DCLQLTNLQTNQVI
+103 DCLQLTDLQTNQVI

-125 IQSLPTKFWPPVQQQ
+125 IQSLPANFWPPVQQQ

-151 SLSLPQ
+151 SLSLPH

-162 ARDQNAALGAEDFPG
+162 AKNQKVALAAEDFPA
-177 AGKERSERQA
+177 AGKEGRDSQA

-201 SLQLSYALSL
+201 SRQLSYALSL

-241 HPNINRVGRNIDA
+241 HPNINRVGGNINA
-254 EADADR
+254 EADAAR

-270 GGQAFLHLFSFERN
+270 GGQAFLHLFSFEKN

-290 GYAAIPSPLTKQENS
+290 GYAAIPSPSTKQENS

-366 TEAPPAVPQNLKI
+366 TEEPQAVPQDFQI
-379 REFNQLSEALNSMVE
+379 REFNQLSEALNSMVQS
-394 GLRSRAKALE
+394 LRSRAKELE
-404 VANKALEAANKEAQV
+404 VKTEEAQV
-419 ATKEAQVATE
+419 ATKEAQVAN
-429 EAQVANRLKDE
+429 QLKDE

-470 QDEEMEYLQEAHDS
+470 GDEEMEYLQEAHDS
-484 SMELLNIINDIL
+484 SMELLNIINNIL

-507 INLKVVDITQVLQD
+507 INLKVVDLTQVLQD

-534 LKLSWLKPDDTII
+534 LKLSGLESHDPII

-552 EKLKQVFVH
+552 EKLKEVFVH
-561 VLSNAVKFTKS
+561 VLSNAVKFTES
-572 GSISISVRVESRK
+572 GSISISVRLESRNN
-585 KSASLNGSAESKT
+585 SASLNGSAESTT
-598 GQGGQRDWVVVTI
+598 GQGRQRDWVVVTI

-617 IEPEQQQKLFQPF
+617 IPPEQQQKLFQPF
-630 VMVDGSRTK
+630 VMVDGSRTR
-639 SVGGN
+639 SFGGN

-689 DSQDLVTENGNVK
+689 DSHDLVTENGNVR
-702 SL
+702 S

>member
-1 MVNLGQSSFRRIL
+1 MVKLGQSSFRRIL

-42 ETARQNLTESAV
+42 ETARLNLTESAV
-54 RKAET
+54 RKADI

-76 SSMLQSVDP
+76 SSILQSVQP

-90 FMAQLGQRLPAQV
+90 FIAQLGQRLPTQV

-117 ASTCGQQP
+117 ASTCGPLP
-125 IQSLPTKFWPPVQQQ
+125 IQSQSPPANFWPSQQQ
-140 QTLLDDKSVYI
+140 QQVLLDDKSVYI
-151 SLSLPQ
+151 SLSWPNMQ
-157 QRQGK
+157 HGK
-162 ARDQNAALGAEDFPG
+162 RNDKNPVSPTAKFSDSSKEGQE
-177 AGKERSERQA
+177 GKESQV

-201 SLQLSYALSL
+201 SQQLSYSLSL
-211 QSALPVQTSAP
+211 QSSLPVQTSAP

-241 HPNINRVGRNIDA
+241 HPNIDRVGRNIDQ

-260 LKSIVRRAIA
+260 LKSILKKAMA

-290 GYAAIPSPLTKQENS
+290 GYAAIPSPLTQKENS

-328 LFNLIVG
+328 LFTLIVG
-335 LVAASIIAT
+335 LVAASVIAT

-366 TEAPPAVPQNLKI
+366 TEAPRAVPQNLKI
-379 REFNQLSEALNSMVE
+379 REFNQLADALNSMVGRLKSWAQE
-394 GLRSRAKALE
+394 LE
-404 VANKALEAANKEAQV
+404 VA
-419 ATKEAQVATE
+419 TI
-429 EAQVANRLKDE
+429 EAQVANQLKDE
-440 FMGNISHELRTPLNR
+440 FLRNISHELRTPLNG
-455 IINSIQFVRDDLCDD
+455 IIGFIQIVRDGYCDD
-470 QDEEMEYLQEAHDS
+470 RDEEMEFLQRAHDS
-484 SMELLNIINDIL
+484 AMQLLNIINDIL
-496 DIAKIEAGIFA
+496 DIAKIESGSFSLMFEVI
-507 INLKVVDITQVLQD
+507 DITEVLED

-526 APKIEEKG
+526 AVPIKEKG
-534 LKLSWLKPDDTII
+534 LNLSLPAEHDPIT
-547 VRADP
+547 VYADP
-552 EKLKQVFVH
+552 EKLKQVFLN
-561 VLSNAVKFTKS
+561 VLSNAVKFTDS
-572 GSISISVRVESRK
+572 GSISISMNLESNK
-585 KSASLNGSAESKT
+585 HKSPDVVNGNIPETTTSLSTEGE
-598 GQGGQRDWVVVTI
+598 WVVVTV

-617 IEPEQQQKLFQPF
+617 IDPEQQQKLFQPF
-630 VMVDGSRTK
+630 VMADGSTTRK
-639 SVGGN
+639 FGGN
-644 GLGLALSLRI
+644 GLGLAISRKI
-654 MESMSGSVTLDSAGE
+654 MESMRGSITLHSEGI
-669 NQGTAVMISLPVY
+669 NQGATVIISLPVTQ
-682 HQSSFYF
+682 QSNSYVDNQ
-689 DSQDLVTENGNVK
+689 DSLRENAMFKG
-702 SL
+702 

>member
-90 FMAQLGQRLPAQV
+90 FIAQLGQRFPGQV

-125 IQSLPTKFWPPVQQQ
+125 IQSLPAKFWPPVQQQ

-151 SLSLPQ
+151 SLSLPH

-162 ARDQNAALGAEDFPG
+162 ANDQNVALAAEDFPA
-177 AGKERSERQA
+177 AGKEGSDSQA

-195 YIRRGN
+195 YIGQGN
-201 SLQLSYALSL
+201 SRQLSYALSL
-211 QSALPVQTSAP
+211 QSTLPVQTSAP
-222 KGSLAGYT
+222 RGSLAGYT

-241 HPNINRVGRNIDA
+241 HPNINRVGGNINA
-254 EADADR
+254 EADAAR

-290 GYAAIPSPLTKQENS
+290 GYAAIPSPSTKQENS

-366 TEAPPAVPQNLKI
+366 TEAPQAVPQNFQI
-379 REFNQLSEALNSMVE
+379 REFNQLSEALNSMVQS
-394 GLRSRAKALE
+394 LRSRAKDLE
-404 VANKALEAANKEAQV
+404 VKTKEAQV

-440 FMGNISHELRTPLNR
+440 FLGNISHELRTPLNG
-455 IINSIQFVRDDLCDD
+455 IIGLIQLVRDDLCDD
-470 QDEEMEYLQEAHDS
+470 RDEEMEYLQQAHDS
-484 SMELLNIINDIL
+484 SRKLLNIIDDIL

-507 INLKVVDITQVLQD
+507 INFKVVDITQVLQE

-534 LKLSWLKPDDTII
+534 LKLSWLKPDDKII

-572 GSISISVRVESRK
+572 GSISISVRLESRK
-585 KSASLNGSAESKT
+585 KSASLNGSAESTT

-644 GLGLALSLRI
+644 GLGLAISRRI

-689 DSQDLVTENGNVK
+689 DSHDLVTENGNVR
-702 SL
+702 S

>member
-1 MVNLGQSSFRRIL
+1 MVKLGQSSFRRIL

-90 FMAQLGQRLPAQV
+90 FIAQLGQRLPAQV

-125 IQSLPTKFWPPVQQQ
+125 IQSLPAKFWPPVQQQ
-140 QTLLDDKSVYI
+140 QTLLDEKSVYI
-151 SLSLPQ
+151 SLSLPH

-162 ARDQNAALGAEDFPG
+162 ANDQNVALAAEDFPG
-177 AGKERSERQA
+177 AAKEGSDSQA

-195 YIRRGN
+195 YIGQGN
-201 SLQLSYALSL
+201 SRQLTYALSL

-354 LEKLRDYALKVD
+354 LEKLRDYALKVE
-366 TEAPPAVPQNLKI
+366 TEAPQAVPQNFQI
-379 REFNQLSEALNSMVE
+379 REFNQLSEALNSMVQ

-404 VANKALEAANKEAQV
+404 VATKEAQV
-419 ATKEAQVATE
+419 ATKEAQVAN
-429 EAQVANRLKDE
+429 QLKDE

-470 QDEEMEYLQEAHDS
+470 RDEEMEYLHVAHDS
-484 SMELLNIINDIL
+484 SMELLNIIDDIL

-552 EKLKQVFVH
+552 EKLKEVFVH
-561 VLSNAVKFTKS
+561 VLSNAVKFTES
-572 GSISISVRVESRK
+572 GSISISVRLESRK
-585 KSASLNGSAESKT
+585 KSASLNGSAESTT

-630 VMVDGSRTK
+630 VMVDGSRTR
-639 SVGGN
+639 SFGGN

-689 DSQDLVTENGNVK
+689 DSHDLVTENGNVK

>member
-1 MVNLGQSSFRRIL
+1 MVKLGQSSFRRIL

-90 FMAQLGQRLPAQV
+90 FIVQLGQRLPAQV

-125 IQSLPTKFWPPVQQQ
+125 IQSLPPNFWPPVQQQ

-151 SLSLPQ
+151 SLSLPH

-162 ARDQNAALGAEDFPG
+162 ANNQEVALAAEDFPG
-177 AGKERSERQA
+177 AGKEGIESQA

-195 YIRRGN
+195 YIGQGN
-201 SLQLSYALSL
+201 SRQLSYALSL
-211 QSALPVQTSAP
+211 QSTLPVQTSAP

-241 HPNINRVGRNIDA
+241 HPNINRVGRNINA
-254 EADADR
+254 EADAAR

-284 GVELLA
+284 GIELLA
-290 GYAAIPSPLTKQENS
+290 GYAAIPSPSTKQENS

-366 TEAPPAVPQNLKI
+366 TEAPQTVPQNFQI
-379 REFNQLSEALNSMVE
+379 REFNQLSEALNSMVQR
-394 GLRSRAKALE
+394 LRSWAKELE
-404 VANKALEAANKEAQV
+404 VATEEAQV
-419 ATKEAQVATE
+419 ATKEAQVAN
-429 EAQVANRLKDE
+429 QLKDE
-440 FMGNISHELRTPLNR
+440 FLGNISHELRTPLNG
-455 IINSIQFVRDDLCDD
+455 IINSIKIVRDDLCDD
-470 QDEEMEYLQEAHDS
+470 RDEEMEYLQEAHES
-484 SMELLNIINDIL
+484 SMKLLNIINDIL
-496 DIAKIEAGIFA
+496 DIAIIEAGIFCMK
-507 INLKVVDITQVLQD
+507 LQVVDITEVLKE

-526 APKIEEKG
+526 ASKIEEKG
-534 LKLSWLKPDDTII
+534 LKLSWIEPHDPII
-547 VRADP
+547 VHADP
-552 EKLKQVFVH
+552 EKLKQVFVN
-561 VLSNAVKFTKS
+561 VLSNAVKFTDS
-572 GSISISVRVESRK
+572 GSISISVQVESRK
-585 KSASLNGSAESKT
+585 NSASLNGSAESTT
-598 GQGGQRDWVVVTI
+598 GQGSQKDWVVVTI

-617 IEPEQQQKLFQPF
+617 IDPEQQQKLFQPF
-630 VMVDGSRTK
+630 VMVDGSRTR

-644 GLGLALSLRI
+644 GLGLAISRRI
-654 MESMSGSVTLDSAGE
+654 IEDMSGSVTLVSAGK

-682 HQSSFYF
+682 QRQVFIF
-689 DSQDLVTENGNVK
+689 PAKTW
-702 SL
+702 

>member
-1 MVNLGQSSFRRIL
+1 MVKLGQSSFRRIL

-90 FMAQLGQRLPAQV
+90 FIAQLGQRLPAQV
-103 DCLQLTNLQTNQVI
+103 DCLQLTDLQTNQVI

-125 IQSLPTKFWPPVQQQ
+125 IQSLPPKFWPPVQQQ

-151 SLSLPQ
+151 SLSLPH

-162 ARDQNAALGAEDFPG
+162 ANDKNVALAAEDFPA
-177 AGKERSERQA
+177 AGKEGIESQA

-241 HPNINRVGRNIDA
+241 HPNINRVGGNINA
-254 EADADR
+254 EADAAR

-270 GGQAFLHLFSFERN
+270 GGQAFLHLFSFEKN

-290 GYAAIPSPLTKQENS
+290 GYAAIPSPSTKQENS

-354 LEKLRDYALKVD
+354 LEKLRDYALNVD
-366 TEAPPAVPQNLKI
+366 TEAPPAVPQNFQI
-379 REFNQLSEALNSMVE
+379 REFNQLSKALNRMVE

-470 QDEEMEYLQEAHDS
+470 RDEEMEYLHEAHDS

-496 DIAKIEAGIFA
+496 DIAIIEAGIFCMK
-507 INLKVVDITQVLQD
+507 LQVVDITQILKE

-534 LKLSWLKPDDTII
+534 LKLSWLEPDDPII
-547 VRADP
+547 VHADP
-552 EKLKQVFVH
+552 EKLKQVFVN
-561 VLSNAVKFTKS
+561 VLSNAVKFTGS
-572 GSISISVRVESRK
+572 GSISISVRLESRNN
-585 KSASLNGSAESKT
+585 SASLNGSAESTT
-598 GQGGQRDWVVVTI
+598 GQSGQRDWVVVTI

-617 IEPEQQQKLFQPF
+617 IDPEQQQKLFQPF

-644 GLGLALSLRI
+644 GLGLAISRRI
-654 MESMSGSVTLDSAGE
+654 IEDMSGSVTLHSAGE

-682 HQSSFYF
+682 QRQVFIF
-689 DSQDLVTENGNVK
+689 PAKTW
-702 SL
+702 

>member
-1 MVNLGQSSFRRIL
+1 MVKLGQSSFRRIL

-85 KDYQK
+85 QDYQK
-90 FMAQLGQRLPAQV
+90 FIAQLGQRLPAQV

-125 IQSLPTKFWPPVQQQ
+125 IQSLPAKFWPPVQQQ

-151 SLSLPQ
+151 SLSLPH

-162 ARDQNAALGAEDFPG
+162 ANDQNVALAAEDFPG
-177 AGKERSERQA
+177 AGKEGSDSQA

-195 YIRRGN
+195 YIGQGN
-201 SLQLSYALSL
+201 SRQLSYALSL

-222 KGSLAGYT
+222 RGSLAGYT

-270 GGQAFLHLFSFERN
+270 GGQAFLHLFSFEKN

-290 GYAAIPSPLTKQENS
+290 GYAAIPSPSTQQENS

-366 TEAPPAVPQNLKI
+366 TEAPQAVPQNFQI
-379 REFNQLSEALNSMVE
+379 REFNQLSEALNSMVQH
-394 GLRSRAKALE
+394 LRSRAKALE
-404 VANKALEAANKEAQV
+404 VA
-419 ATKEAQVATE
+419 TKEAQVAN
-429 EAQVANRLKDE
+429 QLKDE
-440 FMGNISHELRTPLNR
+440 ILGNISHELRTPLNG
-455 IINSIQFVRDDLCDD
+455 IMGYIQIVLDDLCDD
-470 QDEEMEYLQEAHDS
+470 RDEEMKNLQEAHDL
-484 SMELLNIINDIL
+484 SMKLLNIINDIL
-496 DIAKIEAGIFA
+496 DIAKIEAGMFC
-507 INLKVVDITQVLQD
+507 INLEVVDITQVLQD

-526 APKIEEKG
+526 ARKIEEKG
-534 LKLSWLKPDDTII
+534 LKLSWLEPHDPII
-547 VRADP
+547 VHADP
-552 EKLKQVFVH
+552 EKLKEVFVN
-561 VLSNAVKFTKS
+561 VLSNAVKFTDS
-572 GSISISVRVESRK
+572 GSISISVRLESRNN
-585 KSASLNGSAESKT
+585 SASLNGSAESTT
-598 GQGGQRDWVVVTI
+598 GQGGQSDWVVVTI

-617 IEPEQQQKLFQPF
+617 IDPEQQQKLFQPF
-630 VMVDGSRTK
+630 VMVDGSRTRRY
-639 SVGGN
+639 GGN
-644 GLGLALSLRI
+644 GLGLAISRRI
-654 MESMSGSVTLDSAGE
+654 MEYMIGSVTLHSAGE
-669 NQGTAVMISLPVY
+669 NQGTAVMISLPVNQ
-682 HQSSFYF
+682 QSSFYF
-689 DSQDLVTENGNVK
+689 PSQDLVTENGNVK